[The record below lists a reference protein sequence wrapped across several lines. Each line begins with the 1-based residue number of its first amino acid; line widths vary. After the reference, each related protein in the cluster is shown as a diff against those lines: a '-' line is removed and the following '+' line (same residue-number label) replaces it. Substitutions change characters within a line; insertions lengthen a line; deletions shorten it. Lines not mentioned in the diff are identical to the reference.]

1 MELKEV
7 MNVMQVSGERIPSG
21 YYKKPEVDA
30 VIAEK
35 DAEIAE
41 LQETNVIIANN
52 AVRLNKDIA
61 ELKKKLEDAKAT
73 AYAESVDAG
82 MREHRLK
89 RALWLTRA
97 MRAQEMRAFFNN
109 ARGPYWEYNVAVW
122 EKIESKCRAKAEKY
136 GEAK

>member
-61 ELKKKLEDAKAT
+61 ELKTNE
-73 AYAESVDAG
+73 
-82 MREHRLK
+82 RRLR
-89 RALWLTRA
+89 RALYKACANWA
-97 MRAQEMRAFFNN
+97 MN
-109 ARGPYWEYNVAVW
+109 ARMVE
-122 EKIESKCRAKAEKY
+122 IEAEPWGENHESRLWAGVYDKCLKKAEENK
-136 GEAK
+136 